1 MKHFKNYKII
11 YITLSLMLTIYILYK
26 FYIKYLIC
34 DYIKYKNLEKFII
47 EDLKIRSISQI
58 HRLKNP

>member
-26 FYIKYLIC
+26 FYINLIC

>member
-1 MKHFKNYKII
+1 
-11 YITLSLMLTIYILYK
+11 MLTIYILYK
-26 FYIKYLIC
+26 FYINLIC